1 MSSVV
6 NVKLRK
12 SSDESYNIV
21 IRHGLSKTLARQ
33 IRSDGFGKKYCVIT
47 DSNTQKI
54 FGKKLLSQFKG
65 LGAEADIV
73 VFNSGEW
80 NKNLGTVS
88 EILEKMQK
96 AKFDRKDC
104 VIALGGGIVGDI
116 AGFAASIYLRGINF
130 VQVPTTLLAMAD
142 SSVGGKTG
150 VNLSGGKNSAGTF
163 NQPKKVY
170 ICPEFLRT
178 LPENELRNGMAEV
191 VKHAIVFD
199 AKFFAFL
206 EKNLGKIM
214 GLNPKTLEFVIKR
227 NCELKARVVEKDE
240 RESNY
245 RRVVNYG
252 HTIGHALEV
261 LGNYRGLSHGEAISI
276 GMVCEAKI
284 SHQLGIM
291 KFSEV
296 ERIAELLHKIG
307 LPTLLHDIDPHKIID
322 ASAKDKKAV
331 FGKVYYSL
339 PAKIGQMAKKGKEF
353 GIEVKGETAL
363 NALECCYDNCACCC

>member
-130 VQVPTTLLAMAD
+130 VQVPTTLLAM
-142 SSVGGKTG
+142 
-150 VNLSGGKNSAGTF
+150 
-163 NQPKKVY
+163 
-170 ICPEFLRT
+170 
-178 LPENELRNGMAEV
+178 
-191 VKHAIVFD
+191 
-199 AKFFAFL
+199 
-206 EKNLGKIM
+206 
-214 GLNPKTLEFVIKR
+214 
-227 NCELKARVVEKDE
+227 
-240 RESNY
+240 
-245 RRVVNYG
+245 
-252 HTIGHALEV
+252 
-261 LGNYRGLSHGEAISI
+261 
-276 GMVCEAKI
+276 
-284 SHQLGIM
+284 
-291 KFSEV
+291 
-296 ERIAELLHKIG
+296 
-307 LPTLLHDIDPHKIID
+307 
-322 ASAKDKKAV
+322 
-331 FGKVYYSL
+331 
-339 PAKIGQMAKKGKEF
+339 
-353 GIEVKGETAL
+353 
-363 NALECCYDNCACCC
+363 